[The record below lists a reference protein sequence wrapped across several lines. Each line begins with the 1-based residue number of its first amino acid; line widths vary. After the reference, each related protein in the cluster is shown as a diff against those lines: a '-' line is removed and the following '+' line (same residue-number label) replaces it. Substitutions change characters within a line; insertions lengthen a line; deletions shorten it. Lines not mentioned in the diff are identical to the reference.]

1 MASTGN
7 TKQYRTKQKE
17 LILSCIQAHQGAFFT
32 SKDITSAL
40 ADQGTKVGTATVYRN
55 LERLEEEGI
64 IARGA
69 EYSDELVGDADFVIF
84 GLYPTALLECT
95 SSICY
100 RFLPDAPEDVYF
112 FLKCEECGNLSPID
126 CGELQKLYEHV
137 IEHHHV
143 RINPTKTVLYGLC
156 EACLAKRG
164 E

>member
-1 MASTGN
+1 MHRPSWVTHSRTRTEDKAWRARAIPSNTAPNKRSLSFHASRHTRVLFSPAKISQAPWP
-7 TKQYRTKQKE
+7 TRAPKWEPPRCIATLSVLKKRASSARTS
-17 LILSCIQAHQGAFFT
+17 I
-32 SKDITSAL
+32 
-40 ADQGTKVGTATVYRN
+40 
-55 LERLEEEGI
+55 EG
-64 IARGA
+64 
-69 EYSDELVGDADFVIF
+69 
-84 GLYPTALLECT
+84 T

>member
-1 MASTGN
+1 MTQNGS

-17 LILSCIQAHQGAFFT
+17 LILSCIQAHQGTFFT
-32 SKDITSAL
+32 SKDIIAAL
-40 ADQGTKVGTATVYRN
+40 ADQGAKVGTATVYRN

-64 IARGA
+64 IAR
-69 EYSDELVGDADFVIF
+69 
-84 GLYPTALLECT
+84 T
-95 SSICY
+95 SIEGNSSVCY
-100 RFLPDAPEDVYF
+100 RFLPDVPEDVYF
-112 FLKCEECGNLSPID
+112 FESCGALSPID

-156 EACLAKRG
+156 ESCLAKRG

>member
-1 MASTGN
+1 MHPGTPG
-7 TKQYRTKQKE
+7 
-17 LILSCIQAHQGAFFT
+17 CFFHQQRYHKRLGRPGHQ
-32 SKDITSAL
+32 S
-40 ADQGTKVGTATVYRN
+40 GTATVYRN

-64 IARGA
+64 IARTSIEG
-69 EYSDELVGDADFVIF
+69 
-84 GLYPTALLECT
+84 T

>member
-64 IARGA
+64 IARTSIEG
-69 EYSDELVGDADFVIF
+69 
-84 GLYPTALLECT
+84 T

-126 CGELQKLYEHV
+126 CCELQKLYEHV

>member
-1 MASTGN
+1 MTQNGS

-17 LILSCIQAHQGAFFT
+17 LILSCIQTHQGTFFT
-32 SKDITSAL
+32 SKDIIAAL
-40 ADQGTKVGTATVYRN
+40 ADQGAKVGTATVYRN

-64 IARGA
+64 IAR
-69 EYSDELVGDADFVIF
+69 
-84 GLYPTALLECT
+84 T
-95 SSICY
+95 SIEGNSSVCY
-100 RFLPDAPEDVYF
+100 RFLPDVPEDVYF
-112 FLKCEECGNLSPID
+112 FLKCEGCGTLSPID

-156 EACLAKRG
+156 ESCLAKRG

>member
-1 MASTGN
+1 MHPGTPG
-7 TKQYRTKQKE
+7 
-17 LILSCIQAHQGAFFT
+17 CFFT

-64 IARGA
+64 IARTSIEG
-69 EYSDELVGDADFVIF
+69 
-84 GLYPTALLECT
+84 T

-143 RINPTKTVLYGLC
+143 RINPTKRCCT
-156 EACLAKRG
+156 ACAKHAWQSAVSSGCSNLSPIFSNTPSKTPFILFRFCW
-164 E
+164 

>member
-1 MASTGN
+1 MHHPSKG
-7 TKQYRTKQKE
+7 R
-17 LILSCIQAHQGAFFT
+17 IHAHQRKIRHGKHRQHQAIPHQAKGTYPFLHPGASGAFFT
-32 SKDITSAL
+32 SKDIVNAL

-64 IARGA
+64 IARTSIEG
-69 EYSDELVGDADFVIF
+69 
-84 GLYPTALLECT
+84 T

>member
-1 MASTGN
+1 MHPDTPGCLLHEQGHRKCLGRSGHQSGN
-7 TKQYRTKQKE
+7 R
-17 LILSCIQAHQGAFFT
+17 
-32 SKDITSAL
+32 
-40 ADQGTKVGTATVYRN
+40 
-55 LERLEEEGI
+55 ERLEEEGI
-64 IARGA
+64 IARTSIEG
-69 EYSDELVGDADFVIF
+69 
-84 GLYPTALLECT
+84 T

-126 CGELQKLYEHV
+126 CSELQKLYEHV

>member
-1 MASTGN
+1 MNRN
-7 TKQYRTKQKE
+7 THF
-17 LILSCIQAHQGAFFT
+17 LIVGLGLIGGCYARRLTALGYTVDALDIDPGALDYA
-32 SKDITSAL
+32 K
-40 ADQGTKVGTATVYRN
+40 
-55 LERLEEEGI
+55 EEGI
-64 IARGA
+64 IARTSIEG
-69 EYSDELVGDADFVIF
+69 
-84 GLYPTALLECT
+84 T

-156 EACLAKRG
+156 EACLARRG